1 MQVFRSAGLAE
12 LIPMLYCPFETVVKY
27 AVTTLRNL
35 PMHVDTVK
43 AQARLLEVP
52 VLLKLLTTIRAPVI
66 NAAFGVIRN
75 SALLRANLVELTQQ
89 ERDETIVSLIKLDD
103 FLSEPEKYDG
113 QLKQRNT
120 VEVNYY
126 DDHKKLD
133 TFVVDASSTDD
144 SVQHITKV
152 DNGAEMELL
161 QILENA
167 NNGSVVLGHMG
178 HAHMDKEK
186 ITQLE
191 VNDKGKTRKYE
202 RTTRQDL
209 RKNGKI
215 QQLSDPP
222 GSFGAP
228 IFYPTMVNNRRQRY
242 PKRIIANGKS
252 KSAVIQK
259 EATTTP
265 KTTVSFFTIPAS
277 LTYTFPTIPPPPQ
290 LFLFE
295 DLNSVPYSKM
305 AESMSHQSNPTPVGP
320 ASYYQQLQRFRGPQF
335 SPVQALQ
342 SPKPHSQSPLESL
355 HDISS
360 NGAEG
365 SDKTTRRIPHLFSSL
380 RSPFATDTREK
391 TRQPTFLPLY
401 YPFGLVQQREKQTGP
416 TSLLGRQFFGP
427 IANTFGVQVIFP

>member
-1 MQVFRSAGLAE
+1 
-12 LIPMLYCPFETVVKY
+12 
-27 AVTTLRNL
+27 
-35 PMHVDTVK
+35 
-43 AQARLLEVP
+43 
-52 VLLKLLTTIRAPVI
+52 
-66 NAAFGVIRN
+66 
-75 SALLRANLVELTQQ
+75 
-89 ERDETIVSLIKLDD
+89 
-103 FLSEPEKYDG
+103 
-113 QLKQRNT
+113 
-120 VEVNYY
+120 
-126 DDHKKLD
+126 
-133 TFVVDASSTDD
+133 
-144 SVQHITKV
+144 
-152 DNGAEMELL
+152 MELL

-215 QQLSDPP
+215 QQLSEPP

-342 SPKPHSQSPLESL
+342 SPKPHSQSPLE
-355 HDISS
+355 
-360 NGAEG
+360 
-365 SDKTTRRIPHLFSSL
+365 
-380 RSPFATDTREK
+380 
-391 TRQPTFLPLY
+391 
-401 YPFGLVQQREKQTGP
+401 
-416 TSLLGRQFFGP
+416 
-427 IANTFGVQVIFP
+427 